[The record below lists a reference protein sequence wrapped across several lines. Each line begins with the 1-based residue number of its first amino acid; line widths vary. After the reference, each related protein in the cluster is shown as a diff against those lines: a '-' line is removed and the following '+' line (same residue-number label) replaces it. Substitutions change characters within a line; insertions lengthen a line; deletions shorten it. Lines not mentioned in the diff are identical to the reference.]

1 MHARSATAPTS
12 LLLGAAV
19 VLSTLV
25 SARPAWAQDGGG
37 FTVGVAVGGNMTA
50 GQAVPDGYDNEGIND
65 PSATAVP
72 SVGFGAGLA
81 VMARRT
87 ITERSQLR
95 FGARTGYG
103 QGRALFDL
111 GTTCDGPPDT
121 TTDDAPPAPCV
132 AKGALRGSAAYGSAV
147 FGGEAHLGNPDAA
160 RPYLLGELGFGLAR
174 LWPRARAEENNALT
188 CAVSSACVAPDEED
202 GAEAGGSEPETGR
215 IAVGPTAVVG
225 LGLALPSTPV
235 RVEAAYVWH
244 SLLGGEWSIAGNSPG
259 TSLSMVEISVGY
271 LFGG

>member
-12 LLLGAAV
+12 LLLGAAAMV
-19 VLSTLV
+19 STLL
-25 SARPAWAQDGGG
+25 SASPAWAQDGGG

-50 GQAVPDGYDNEGIND
+50 GQAVPDGYDNEGSND
-65 PSATAVP
+65 PSAAAVP

-81 VMARRT
+81 VVARRT

-111 GTTCDGPPDT
+111 GTTCGGPPDT
-121 TTDDAPPAPCV
+121 TTDTTADDAPPAPCV
-132 AKGALRGSAAYGSAV
+132 DKGALRGSAAYGSAV

-174 LWPRARAEENNALT
+174 LWPRARADENNALT
-188 CAVSSACVAPDEED
+188 CAVSSACEAPGEE
-202 GAEAGGSEPETGR
+202 GGSEQETGR
-215 IAVGPTAVVG
+215 VAVGPTAVVG

-244 SLLGGEWSIAGNSPG
+244 SLLGGEWTRAGDSPG
-259 TSLSMVEISVGY
+259 TSLSMVELSVGY